1 MQHKRYFE
9 DLALDELFVSQ
20 GRTLTEADNVM
31 WSMVTADWTP
41 LHVDEEF
48 ARTTPFG
55 TRIPPGLMSQAITHG
70 LLSRLDGP
78 QRIASIAFLTL
89 TVRYQGAVRIGDT
102 LHAELRIKGKRLT
115 SKGDKGIVQ
124 YDCLTLNQ
132 RNEVV
137 QRGEWELL
145 VACRPAARPA
155 GGDRPAAHGHGTE

>member
-1 MQHKRYFE
+1 MPHKRYFE
-9 DLALDELFVSQ
+9 DLELDERFVSQ
-20 GRTLTEADNVM
+20 GRTITEADNVM

-102 LHAELRIKGKRLT
+102 LLAELRIKGKRLT
-115 SKGDKGIVQ
+115 SKGDKGIVE
-124 YDCLTLNQ
+124 YECLTLNQ
-132 RNEVV
+132 RGEIV

-145 VACRPAARPA
+145 VACRPRPGAAPA
-155 GGDRPAAHGHGTE
+155 P

>member
-1 MQHKRYFE
+1 MPHKRYFE
-9 DLALDELFVSQ
+9 DLSLDELFVSQ
-20 GRTLTEADNVM
+20 GRTITEADNVL

-55 TRIPPGLMSQAITHG
+55 TRIPPGLMTQAITHG

-115 SKGDKGIVQ
+115 SKGDKGIVE
-124 YDCLTLNQ
+124 YECLTLNQ
-132 RNEVV
+132 RGEIV

-145 VACRPAARPA
+145 VACRPPSAADA
-155 GGDRPAAHGHGTE
+155 GS